1 MKLRPAGSSL
11 SDMMELTKLREAAE
25 QGDTNAQYNLGQ
37 MYRKGNL
44 HLKNG
49 GWVPQ
54 DNSEAMRWFTRVA
67 EQGDAEAQYTLGQM
81 YKRDDNKLEAA
92 LWYRQAAERGHAG
105 AQYEL
110 GLAYEKGQEKKV
122 FSVGS
127 CGGLRSV
134 QNDVIHQ
141 DYEEAVH
148 WYRLAAEQEGAE
160 LWNVQAQIHLGEM
173 YSGGMGVAQNLLIA
187 MRWFTR
193 AADTDMRREKNQLRA
208 RELEWIARQRREAAS
223 RNIQFEP
230 LQLKKV

>member
-1 MKLRPAGSSL
+1 
-11 SDMMELTKLREAAE
+11 MMELSAIREAAE
-25 QGDTNAQYNLGQ
+25 QGDVEAQYNLGQ

-54 DNSEAMRWFTRVA
+54 DNSEAMRWYVRAA
-67 EQGDAEAQYTLGQM
+67 EQGDVEAQYTLGQM
-81 YKRDDNKLEAA
+81 YKGDDKLESI
-92 LWYRQAAERGHAG
+92 LWFRQAAERGHAG

-110 GLAYEKGQEKKV
+110 GLVYAKGQEKQV

-127 CGGLRSV
+127 SRGLRSV
-134 QNDVIHQ
+134 RNDVIIHQ

-148 WYRLAAEQEGAE
+148 WYRLAAEQAGAE
-160 LWNVQAQIHLGEM
+160 LWNVKAQIHLGEM

-193 AADTDMRREKNQLRA
+193 AADTDMRREKNLLRA
-208 RELEWIARQRREAAS
+208 RELEWIATQRREAAS